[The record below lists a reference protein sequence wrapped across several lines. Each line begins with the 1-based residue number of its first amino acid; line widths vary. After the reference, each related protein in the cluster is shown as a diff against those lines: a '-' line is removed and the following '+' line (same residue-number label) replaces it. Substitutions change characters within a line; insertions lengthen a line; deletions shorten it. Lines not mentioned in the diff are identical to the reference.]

1 MKYKP
6 QISKTAAKVLLLFGI
21 SKFADKLPTKCAY
34 FSVFVTL
41 TLARTRAYS
50 TQIYTSAHIHRK
62 SLGGHI
68 SICITR

>member
-6 QISKTAAKVLLLFGI
+6 QIPKTAAKVLLLFGI
-21 SKFADKLPTKCAY
+21 SKFSDKLPTKCAY
-34 FSVFVTL
+34 FFVFVSL

-50 TQIYTSAHIHRK
+50 AQIYTSVHIHRK

-68 SICITR
+68 AICITR